1 VGKWLRQIFTIMS
14 KFNIENQ
21 YKLYLQRMKL
31 DESKMPTVQRV
42 ETKRVFYGAFGQLL
56 MLLQNDISALSDDEA
71 FKTLDNMIT
80 QVGQFFMNETHKQ
93 N

>member
-1 VGKWLRQIFTIMS
+1 ME
-14 KFNIENQ
+14 KFNIEKQ
-21 YKLYLQRMKL
+21 YKLYLERMKL
-31 DESKMPTVQRV
+31 DEIRMPEVQRV

-71 FKTLDNMIT
+71 FKTLDSMIN
-80 QVGQFFMNETHKQ
+80 QVGQFFINETHKQ

>member
-1 VGKWLRQIFTIMS
+1 MKKINV
-14 KFNIENQ
+14 ENQ
-21 YKLYLQRMKL
+21 YKLYLERMKL
-31 DESKMPTVQRV
+31 DESRMPEVQRV

-71 FKTLDNMIT
+71 FKTLDSMIN

>member
-1 VGKWLRQIFTIMS
+1 MS

-31 DESKMPTVQRV
+31 DENKMPEVQRI

-56 MLLQNDISALSDDEA
+56 MLLQNDISALPDEQA
-71 FKTLDNMIT
+71 FKVLDNMIN
-80 QVGQFFMNETHKQ
+80 QVGHFFLNETYKQ

>member
-1 VGKWLRQIFTIMS
+1 MS

-21 YKLYLQRMKL
+21 YKLYLQKMKL
-31 DESKMPTVQRV
+31 DESRMPEVQRI

-56 MLLQNDISALSDDEA
+56 MLLQNDITELSDNEA
-71 FKTLDNMIT
+71 FKTLDSMIT
-80 QVGQFFMNETHKQ
+80 QVGQFFINETHKQ

>member
-1 VGKWLRQIFTIMS
+1 ME

-21 YKLYLQRMKL
+21 YKLYLERMKL
-31 DESKMPTVQRV
+31 IESKMPELQRI

-56 MLLQNDISALSDDEA
+56 MLLQNDISALSDEDA
-71 FKTLDNMIT
+71 FKTLDSMIN
-80 QVGQFFMNETHKQ
+80 QVGQFFIDETHKQ

>member
-1 VGKWLRQIFTIMS
+1 ME

-21 YKLYLQRMKL
+21 YKLYLERMKL
-31 DESKMPTVQRV
+31 IESKMPEVQRI

-56 MLLQNDISALSDDEA
+56 MLLQNDISALSDEDA
-71 FKTLDNMIT
+71 FKTLDSMIN
-80 QVGQFFMNETHKQ
+80 QVGQFFINETHKQ